1 MTQRAPRTI
10 LSRAVE
16 LWQRIRGWRRIR
28 FTRGGLVFTMGAF
41 AVGFA
46 AINTGN
52 NLLYLLLGAML
63 GFIAVSGWLS
73 EQMIRR
79 LRVRRK
85 TPRGVTVGNPVRIEY
100 TILNRKERLPTFA
113 LEISEKGLPGK
124 AFLPSLPAGE
134 TLIIRSENRFVRRG
148 VYPLGTLT
156 LSTAFP
162 FGLFHKERDLSLGG
176 ELVIWPRSDRKIH
189 RPSTS
194 GGDVLRLGRAAVG
207 VAGPRGE
214 YRGLRPFRPGDDPKD
229 IHWRSTARLGEP
241 IIREYERSDSDA
253 LWICL
258 DLRGEPGDRAEE
270 AVEIAA
276 SLAARAIQ
284 EGRRVGLSTWK
295 VSLDQ
300 GHGPGQMERILN
312 ALARVD
318 FRPGSPRVVSP
329 ANPARCV
336 LVGLRGDVVAG
347 YGDALIVGRTGP

>member
-1 MTQRAPRTI
+1 MTERAPRTI
-10 LSRAVE
+10 LLRAVE

-28 FTRGGLVFTMGAF
+28 FTRGGLVFTVGAL

-73 EQMIRR
+73 EQVIRQ

-100 TILNRKERLPTFA
+100 TIRNRKERLPTFA
-113 LEISEKGLPGK
+113 LELSEKGLPGK

-134 TLIIRSENRFVRRG
+134 TRTIRSENRFVRRG

-162 FGLFHKERDLSLGG
+162 FGLFRKERDVSLGG
-176 ELVIWPRSDRKIH
+176 ELVIWPRSDRKIY
-189 RPSTS
+189 RPSTA
-194 GGDVLRLGRAAVG
+194 GGNVRRLGRAAVG
-207 VAGPRGE
+207 VTGPRGE

-276 SLAARAIQ
+276 SLTARAIQ

-295 VSLDQ
+295 VSLDP
-300 GHGPGQMERILN
+300 GHGPGQMERILD

-329 ANPARCV
+329 VSRARCV
-336 LVGLRGDVVAG
+336 LVGLRGDAVAG
-347 YGDALIVGRTGP
+347 YGDAVLVRREGP